1 VGESQHDGGVTMTL
15 RVDGPAL
22 QGFST
27 SAAWLEPVTT
37 WHSPDAST
45 LVLTAPGRTDRFV
58 DPSSEVV
65 QANSPAWLTPV
76 SSPAT
81 LQARVAVDFA
91 DTFDAGVL
99 MVHHTRDLWA
109 KLCFERSPDGRPM
122 IVSVVT
128 RGLSDDANAFTVEA
142 ESVWLRVSIMPT
154 AYAFHASTDGRWWE
168 MIRFFAL
175 GSRGRRRVGLSTQSP
190 VGDSCTATFSEI
202 ALRPGVVDDI
212 RSGA

>member
-1 VGESQHDGGVTMTL
+1 MTPPAE
-15 RVDGPAL
+15 GPVL
-22 QGFST
+22 KGFST
-27 SAAWLEPVTT
+27 AATWLEPVTT
-37 WHSPDAST
+37 WRSPDQST
-45 LVLTAPGRTDRFV
+45 LVLTAPARTDRFV
-58 DPSSEVV
+58 DPSTEVV
-65 QANSPAWLTPV
+65 QANSPVWLTPV

-99 MVHHTRDLWA
+99 MVYQARDLWA

-122 IVSVVT
+122 VVSVVT
-128 RGLSDDANAFTVEA
+128 RGLSDDANAFTMEA
-142 ESVWLRVSIMPT
+142 ESVWLRVSVMPT
-154 AYAFHASTDGRWWE
+154 AYAFHASTDGRVWE

-190 VGDSCTATFSEI
+190 VGDTCTATFSEI
-202 ALRPGVVDDI
+202 ELRPGVVDDI

>member
-1 VGESQHDGGVTMTL
+1 VGRRRAVTPPGS
-15 RVDGPAL
+15 GPAL
-22 QGFST
+22 EGFAP
-27 SAAWLEPVTT
+27 SAAWLDGVST
-37 WHSPDAST
+37 WHSPDPST
-45 LVLTAPGRTDRFV
+45 LVLTAAALTDRFV
-58 DPSSEVV
+58 DPSTEAVH
-65 QANSPAWLTPV
+65 ADSPAWLTPV

-81 LQARVAVDFA
+81 LEARVSVEFG

-99 MVHHTRDLWA
+99 MVHQTRDLWA

-142 ESVWLRVSIMPT
+142 ESVRLRVSVMPT
-154 AYAFHASTDGRWWE
+154 AYAFHASLDGRVWE

-175 GSRGRRRVGLSTQSP
+175 GARGRRRVGLSTQSP
-190 VGDSCTATFSEI
+190 VGDGCTATFREI
-202 ALRPGVVDDI
+202 ALRPGVVADI